1 MANFERQFVGVWE
14 LQDWKVTN
22 LTTQDVMPYYGGRER
37 GYIIYTADGWVSSS
51 IVDSGRPVNTN
62 DREARL
68 DLVDA
73 LKQGGSAGLSDE
85 QYEILTPFAL
95 SALGYLGYCGPYTAD
110 ATHVHHEVRSAGRP
124 SHMGLVLTRSYHFQ
138 DDTLKLS
145 GDAFG
150 FRDTLLWKRITPH
163 PDAGVLHAD

>member
-1 MANFERQFVGVWE
+1 MAGFERQFVGIWE

-22 LTTQDVMPYYGGRER
+22 LTTQAVSLYYSGRER
-37 GYIIYTADGWVSSS
+37 GFIIYTADGWVSSS
-51 IVDSGRPVNTN
+51 IVDTGRPMNTN

-73 LKQGGSAGLSDE
+73 LNTSGSADLRPD

-110 ATHVHHEVRSAGRP
+110 ATHVHHEVKSAGRT
-124 SHMGLVLTRSYHFQ
+124 SHMGLTLTRSYVFEG
-138 DDTLKLS
+138 DTLTLS

-163 PDAGVLHAD
+163 PDDGAT

>member
-1 MANFERQFVGVWE
+1 MARFERQFVGIWE

-22 LTTQDVMPYYGGRER
+22 LTTQAVSPYYGGRER
-37 GYIIYTADGWVSSS
+37 GFIIYTSDGWVSSS
-51 IVDSGRPVNTN
+51 IVDTGRPMNTN

-68 DLVDA
+68 ELVDA
-73 LKQGGSAGLSDE
+73 LNTSGSADLRPD

-110 ATHVHHEVRSAGRP
+110 ATHVHHEVKSAGRT
-124 SHMGLVLTRSYHFQ
+124 SHMGLTLTRSYVFEG
-138 DDTLKLS
+138 DTLTLS

-163 PDAGVLHAD
+163 PDDGVT

>member
-1 MANFERQFVGVWE
+1 MSGFERQFIGIWE

-22 LTTQDVMPYYGGRER
+22 LETGAVSPYYGGRER

-51 IVDSGRPVNTN
+51 IVDTGRPINTN

-68 DLVDA
+68 ELVEA
-73 LKQGGSAGLSDE
+73 LRTSGSGNLTE
-85 QYEILTPFAL
+85 QQYDTLTPFAL

-110 ATHVHHEVRSAGRP
+110 ATHVHHEVKSAGRP
-124 SHMGLVLTRSYHFQ
+124 SHMGLTLTRSYKFEG
-138 DDTLKLS
+138 DLLTLS

-150 FRDTLLWKRITPH
+150 FLDTLLWKRITAH
-163 PDAGVLHAD
+163 PDAENTL

>member
-1 MANFERQFVGVWE
+1 MSNFERQFVGIWE
-14 LQDWKVTN
+14 LQNWKVTN
-22 LTTQDVMPYYGGRER
+22 LSTENVTPYYDGRER

-51 IVDSGRPVNTN
+51 IVDTGRPMNTN

-73 LKQGGSAGLSDE
+73 LTTSGSADLRPD

-110 ATHVHHEVRSAGRP
+110 ATHVHHQVKSAGRT
-124 SHMGLVLTRSYHFQ
+124 SHMGLTLTRSYVFEG
-138 DDTLKLS
+138 DTLTLS

-150 FRDTLLWKRITPH
+150 FRDTLLWRRITPH
-163 PDAGVLHAD
+163 PNAGVD

>member
-1 MANFERQFVGVWE
+1 MTAFERPFVGIWE
-14 LQDWKVTN
+14 LQDWQVTN
-22 LTTQDVMPYYGGRER
+22 LSSGNITPYYGGRER
-37 GYIIYTADGWVSSS
+37 GFIIYTADGWVSSS
-51 IVDSGRPVNTN
+51 ITDTGRPVNTN

-68 DLVDA
+68 NLVDA
-73 LKQGGSAGLSDE
+73 LTDSGSANLTPD

-110 ATHVHHEVRSAGRP
+110 ATHVHHEVKSAGRP
-124 SHMGLVLTRSYHFQ
+124 SHMGLTLTRSYTFA
-138 DDTLKLS
+138 DDTLTLS

-163 PDAGVLHAD
+163 PDDGAPS